1 MKASAAQIKAAL
13 DSPKA
18 DVRLYLLHGPDAAG
32 AAALAK
38 RLATAMGPEAERI
51 DFDGSHLKSDP
62 SRLIDEAASIS
73 LFGGA
78 RHIRIS
84 GAGEESLE
92 AFTTLLAADRAG
104 NPVVAIA
111 TTVKSTAKIV
121 KLAIDSPRA
130 MAYACYP
137 PTSADFE
144 RLAAALVRDAGLRAQ
159 PPVLHRLSGL
169 AGSDVAVLAQEVEKL
184 TLYLD
189 AAPDRP
195 ADLTDAVLDALGA
208 DLGDTELSRIVE
220 AVIAGRPAVLGEEL
234 VKLREAGTSPIPW
247 LRQLTR
253 RLVVLADIRSDIDGG
268 ANPDSAIK
276 RHRIH
281 FSEEAATKA
290 AIRRWSPAMLA
301 RAIARV
307 REAERAVMAPGNP
320 GTIAAETMIMRIA
333 QGIERRR

>member
-1 MKASAAQIKAAL
+1 MKASAAQIRAAL
-13 DSPKA
+13 ESPKP
-18 DVRLYLLHGPDAAG
+18 DIRLFLLHGPDAAG
-32 AAALAK
+32 AAVLAK
-38 RLATAMGPEAERI
+38 RLATAMGADAERV
-51 DFDGSHLKSDP
+51 DFDGSQLKSDP
-62 SRLIDEAASIS
+62 SRLIDEAASMS

-78 RHIRIS
+78 RHIRVS

-92 AFTTLLAADRAG
+92 AFTSLLTADMAG

-111 TTVKSTAKIV
+111 PTVKATAKIV
-121 KLAIDSPRA
+121 KLAIESPRA
-130 MAYACYP
+130 MAFACYP

-144 RLAAALVRDAGLRAQ
+144 RLAATLVRDAGLRAT

-169 AGSDVAVLAQEVEKL
+169 AGGDVAVLAQEVEKL
-184 TLYLD
+184 ALYLD

-195 ADLTDAVLDALGA
+195 ADLTDDALDALGA
-208 DLGDTELSRIVE
+208 DLGETELSRVVE
-220 AVIAGRPAVLGEEL
+220 AVIAGRPGVLGEEL

-253 RLVVLADIRSDIDGG
+253 RLVVLADIRSDMEAG

-276 RHRIH
+276 RQRIH

-290 AIRRWSPAMLA
+290 AIRRWSPLMLA
-301 RAIARV
+301 KAIAQV

-320 GTIAAETMIMRIA
+320 GPIAAETVVTRIA